1 MTKKWISRADMIVL
15 AVLAVVGVGLLLLPR
30 VLPQSDT
37 LVAEVT
43 VGGETVLELDL
54 QTATDRKTYT
64 LENGVVLVVEN
75 HTVAFLSADCPDKVC
90 VNTGAL
96 SRVGEVAACVPTG
109 TVVTVKGE
117 NRGAPL
123 DGITY

>member
-1 MTKKWISRADMIVL
+1 MTKKWISRVDVLVL
-15 AVLAVVGVGLLLLPR
+15 AVLLLVGLGLWILPR
-30 VLPQSDT
+30 VFPQSDT
-37 LVAEVT
+37 LIAEVT

-54 QTATDRKTYT
+54 QTATDRETYP
-64 LENGVVLVVEN
+64 LENGVVLVAEN
-75 HTVAFLSADCPDKVC
+75 HTVAVLSADCPDKVC

-96 SRVGEVAACVPTG
+96 SRAGEVAACVPTG

-117 NRGAPL
+117 SRVSL

>member
-1 MTKKWISRADMIVL
+1 MTKKWISRTDMILL
-15 AVLAVVGVGLLLLPR
+15 AVLLLVGLGLWILPR

-37 LVAEVT
+37 CIAEVT
-43 VGGETVLELDL
+43 VGGETVLEVDL
-54 QTATDRKTYT
+54 QTATARKVYT
-64 LENGVVLVVEN
+64 LENGVVLVAEKQ
-75 HTVAFLSADCPDKVC
+75 TVAILSADCPDKVC
-90 VNTGAL
+90 VKTGAL

-117 NRGAPL
+117 SRVSL

>member
-1 MTKKWISRADMIVL
+1 MTKKWISRADVIVL
-15 AVLAVVGVGLLLLPR
+15 AVLLLVGLGLWILPR
-30 VLPQSDT
+30 VLPQGNA

-64 LENGVVLVVEN
+64 LENGVVLVTEN

-96 SRVGEVAACVPTG
+96 SHAGEVAACVPTG

-117 NRGAPL
+117 SRTSL

>member
-1 MTKKWISRADMIVL
+1 MTKKWISRADVIVL
-15 AVLAVVGVGLLLLPR
+15 AVLLLVGLGLWILPR
-30 VLPQSDT
+30 VLPQGDA

-54 QTATDRKTYT
+54 QTATVRKTYT
-64 LENGVVLVVEN
+64 LENGVVLVTEN
-75 HTVAFLSADCPDKVC
+75 HTVAVLSADCPDKVC
-90 VNTGAL
+90 VNTGVL

-117 NRGAPL
+117 SRAIL

>member
-1 MTKKWISRADMIVL
+1 MTKKWISRADVIVL
-15 AVLAVVGVGLLLLPR
+15 AALLLVGLGLWILPR
-30 VLPQSDT
+30 VLPQGNA

-43 VGGETVLELDL
+43 VGGETVMELDL

-64 LENGVVLVVEN
+64 LENGVVLVAEN

-96 SRVGEVAACVPTG
+96 SRAGEVAACVPTG

-117 NRGAPL
+117 SRVSL

>member
-1 MTKKWISRADMIVL
+1 MTQKWISRADLILL
-15 AVLAVVGVGLLLLPR
+15 AVLAVIGVGLLILPSL
-30 VLPQSDT
+30 LPQSDR

-43 VGGETVLELDL
+43 VNGEPVLTLDL
-54 QTATDRKTYT
+54 QTAAAREIYS
-64 LENGVVLVVEN
+64 LENGVVLVTEN

-90 VNTGAL
+90 VQTGAL

-109 TVVTVKGE
+109 TVVAVKGE
-117 NRGAPL
+117 SRTAP